1 MSQLAMVIKTK
12 TQPGKRDEV
21 RALYEEHLAPRAE
34 ANADQRLV
42 VWCDDDQDP
51 DAFVLMELYATREA
65 FEANASAPWFGE
77 YMAAAGPLLAAQP
90 EIVMGTPRWSKGV

>member
-1 MSQLAMVIKTK
+1 MDRVAMVIKTK
-12 TQPGKRDEV
+12 AQPGKRDAV

-34 ANADQRLV
+34 ANADQPLV

-51 DAFVLMELYATREA
+51 DTFVLMELYATRAA

-77 YMAAAGPLLAAQP
+77 YMAAVGPLLAAPP
-90 EIVMGTPRWSKGV
+90 EMVMGTPRWSKGV